1 MNIQK
6 YKSVAVQKPV
16 WEKLWQIAKDNERS
30 PAQQIAW
37 FVKNYSKI
45 KKALVEI

>member
-6 YKSVAVQKPV
+6 YKSVAVQKSV

-30 PAQQIAW
+30 PAQQIAL
-37 FVKNYSKI
+37 FVKNFSKI
-45 KKALVEI
+45 KKALVDI